1 MSHDHWKSFG
11 IEEIKCPGPE
21 RERDAEGGSESDQC
35 SRQPVKQKA
44 KVKILHEYRNPKLT
58 MKTTILCT
66 LMMGATVL
74 VASAQ
79 NANITWQSPV
89 TISGTSD
96 VSTSGTLVGTWGPG
110 DDWGGTSRSDYYPV
124 NGVTFAAYGSGP
136 FGSWVSTSGLD
147 DRYGSY
153 ANPNTADANYN
164 YVLQTAIYSYGEP
177 ISLTWGGMT
186 AGDTYQ
192 LEFWVNDG
200 RNNITAERT
209 ETLTGGSNT
218 SAPLAYGTG
227 PNGTGPGQYIL
238 GTFVADNTGSETLT
252 LTPFGG
258 ADIGASAQV
267 NLLQLRDITAVPEP
281 ATVAFVAMGVG
292 LFLFG
297 IRREKVSA

>member
-1 MSHDHWKSFG
+1 MKTAIFG
-11 IEEIKCPGPE
+11 I
-21 RERDAEGGSESDQC
+21 
-35 SRQPVKQKA
+35 
-44 KVKILHEYRNPKLT
+44 
-58 MKTTILCT
+58 
-66 LMMGATVL
+66 LMMGAFAL
-74 VASAQ
+74 VANAQ
-79 NANITWQSPV
+79 NPNVTWQSPV

-96 VSTSGTLVGTWGPG
+96 VSLDGTLVGTWGPG

-186 AGDTYQ
+186 AGDSYE
-192 LEFWVNDG
+192 LEFWVQDG
-200 RNNITAERT
+200 RNSVTAERS
-209 ETLTGGSNT
+209 ETLTGGANT
-218 SAPLAYGTG
+218 SAALAFGTG
-227 PNGTGPGQYIL
+227 PNGTSPGQFII
-238 GTFVADNTGSETLT
+238 GTFVADNTGTETLT

-267 NLLQLRDITAVPEP
+267 NLMQLRDLTSVPEP
-281 ATVAFVAMGVG
+281 STVALLVAGVG
-292 LFLFG
+292 MLSVVL
-297 IRREKVSA
+297 RRKNASA